1 LLFNLINQPLC
12 SASIF
17 SLEEDMPYRK
27 KVADLMI
34 PLEDYPHVPYWY
46 TLRQAMAIVREAAIK
61 FEGTFEPRSVLVF
74 DEKYHLLGILT
85 LKDIIR
91 GLTPKLLQGA
101 LGKLQA
107 AFDVDAVLA
116 DLEADIAGP
125 KVKEAA
131 QTAVSEVMSPIKGTV
146 DAGDSLAKALLLMV
160 KEDVIRMPVMAAEKV
175 VGIIRLSDLFQEI
188 SGFVL
193 RD

>member
-1 LLFNLINQPLC
+1 
-12 SASIF
+12 
-17 SLEEDMPYRK
+17 MPYQK

-34 PLEDYPHVPYWY
+34 RLEDYPHIPYWY

-61 FEGTFEPRSVLVF
+61 FKGTFEPRSVLVF

-101 LGKLQA
+101 VSKVQA
-107 AFDVDAVLA
+107 ALDLDSVIA
-116 DLEADIAGP
+116 DLEADISGP

-131 QTAVSEVMSPIKGTV
+131 QTPVSEVMSPIKATV
-146 DAGDSLAKALLLMV
+146 DVNDSLAKALFLMV
-160 KEDVIRMPVMAAEKV
+160 REGVSRMPVMAEEKV
-175 VGIIRLSDLFQEI
+175 VGIIRLSDLFQEV

-193 RD
+193 SD

>member
-1 LLFNLINQPLC
+1 
-12 SASIF
+12 
-17 SLEEDMPYRK
+17 MPYRK

-34 PLEDYPHVPYWY
+34 PLENYPHVPYWY

-61 FEGTFEPRSVLVF
+61 FEGAFEPRSVLVF

-101 LGKLQA
+101 VGKLQA
-107 AFDVDAVLA
+107 AFDLDSVIS
-116 DLEADIAGP
+116 DLEADLSGP
-125 KVKEAA
+125 KVKEAS
-131 QTAVSEVMSPIKGTV
+131 QTAVSEVMSPIKAAV
-146 DAGDSLAKALLLMV
+146 DVGDSLAKAIFLMV
-160 KEDVIRMPVMAAEKV
+160 KEEVGRMPVMAEQRV
-175 VGIIRLSDLFQEI
+175 VGIIRLSDLFQEV
-188 SGFVL
+188 SDFVL

>member
-1 LLFNLINQPLC
+1 
-12 SASIF
+12 
-17 SLEEDMPYRK
+17 MPYRK

-34 PLEDYPHVPYWY
+34 RLEDYPHVPYWY

-61 FEGTFEPRSVLVF
+61 FERTFEPRSVLVF

-85 LKDIIR
+85 MEDIIR

-101 LGKLQA
+101 VAKMQA
-107 AFDVDAVLA
+107 AFDLDSTLA
-116 DLEADIAGP
+116 DLETDISGP

-131 QTAVSEVMSPIKGTV
+131 QTAVSELMSPIKATV
-146 DAGDSLAKALLLMV
+146 EAGDSLAKALFLMV
-160 KEDVIRMPVMAAEKV
+160 KAEVSRMPVMAEEKV

-193 RD
+193 SD

>member
-1 LLFNLINQPLC
+1 
-12 SASIF
+12 
-17 SLEEDMPYRK
+17 MPYRK
-27 KVADLMI
+27 KVSDLMI
-34 PLEDYPHVPYWY
+34 SLEDYPHVPYWY

-91 GLTPKLLQGA
+91 GLTPKSLQGA
-101 LGKLQA
+101 VAELQA
-107 AFDVDAVLA
+107 AFDLDAALS
-116 DLEADIAGP
+116 DLEAEISGP
-125 KVKEAA
+125 KVKEAS
-131 QTAVSEVMSPIKGTV
+131 QTPVSEVMSPIKATV

-160 KEDVIRMPVMAAEKV
+160 KEDVSRMPVMAEEKV

-193 RD
+193 SD